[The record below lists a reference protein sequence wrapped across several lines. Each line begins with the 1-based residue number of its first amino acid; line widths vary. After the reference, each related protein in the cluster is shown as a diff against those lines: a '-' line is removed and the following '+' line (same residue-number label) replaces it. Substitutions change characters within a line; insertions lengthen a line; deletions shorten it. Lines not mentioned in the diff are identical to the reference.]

1 MKDSILTVG
10 GSSLVR
16 NHGCH
21 ITKGVREGKQSN
33 MNFKQFDRL
42 RRNAS
47 PLELDLMEHYAAGKI
62 SRRNFTKRG
71 VILGLSAPTM
81 AAVIA
86 ACGGDDTTST
96 DAGAGAAEG
105 GGAAAGGI
113 VAGGDLRAGIQFGDA
128 NSGLDPV
135 NMLDLGTYA
144 VVSQSFEYLVGLGD
158 DGNIGATALAT
169 GWEPNSDGTVWTFN
183 LREGVTWHDGTAFT
197 SADVAATVDRMVVAG
212 AGLAGI
218 VSEGGVETPDDLTAV
233 FNLDAANGNLP
244 VLMSLFNPQSLITPV
259 TYEAG
264 TTLDGTPAGTG
275 AWMLDSFNAT
285 TFEATF
291 VPNPN
296 WWGGS
301 VNFDTTTL
309 VGFEA
314 GGTRVAAMQAGEID
328 IIQDFTVIDGASLL
342 DAADFNVLRPPSANH
357 RQLWFN
363 TQLPEGGPFTDVRVR
378 QALAYS
384 LDRQQIVDT
393 LYQGAALIGNDH
405 PVHPTLPFFDESAVP
420 QREQDLDMAQAL
432 LADAGYADGIE
443 SMFDVGDIGEVPD
456 YAAIVQ
462 QQAAEAGFD
471 FSVRVTPNSDF
482 YGEFWCAG
490 AEWGAQPDTGG
501 PTRPCGASSPV
512 GIVDYGHRP
521 VPDIFLTRALQTDGD
536 WNSSNY
542 ASSEFDDLVT
552 QYQGAVD
559 VAGQTTAINA
569 IQQHL
574 HNEAPALYPAFFD
587 YLSGHSDSVAGL
599 QVTALGHLQLQNAGF
614 TA

>member
-1 MKDSILTVG
+1 MDY
-10 GSSLVR
+10 
-16 NHGCH
+16 
-21 ITKGVREGKQSN
+21 TK
-33 MNFKQFDRL
+33 FDRL

-47 PLELDLMEHYAAGKI
+47 PLELDLMEHYASGKI

-86 ACGGDDTTST
+86 ACGGDDGAATAT
-96 DAGAGAAEG
+96 DAGADAG
-105 GGAAAGGI
+105 GDAAAAPAAGEI
-113 VAGGDLRAGIQFGDA
+113 VQGGDLRAGIQFGDA

-169 GWEPNSDGTVWTFN
+169 DWSPNDDGTVWTFN
-183 LREGVTWHDGTAFT
+183 LREGVTWHDGTPFT

-259 TYEAG
+259 DYEAL
-264 TTLDGTPAGTG
+264 TTLDGRPAGTG

-291 VPNPN
+291 IPNPN

-301 VNFDTTTL
+301 VNFDTITL
-309 VGFEA
+309 AGFEA

-328 IIQDFTVIDGASLL
+328 IIQDFTVIDGAALL
-342 DAADFNVLRPPSANH
+342 GADNFNVLRPPSANH

-363 TQLPEGGPFTDVRVR
+363 TQLPEGGPFTDNRVR
-378 QALAYS
+378 QALGYA

-393 LYQGAALIGNDH
+393 LYEGAALIGNDH
-405 PVHPTLPFFDESAVP
+405 PIHPTLPFFDESAVP
-420 QREQDLDMAQAL
+420 QRTQDIDMARSL
-432 LADAGYADGIE
+432 LSDAGFADGV
-443 SMFDVGDIGEVPD
+443 SATFDVGDIGEVPD

-462 QQAAEAGFD
+462 QQAAEAGFEFD
-471 FSVRVTPNSDF
+471 VRVTPNSDF

-501 PTRPCGASSPV
+501 PTRPCGASSSV

-542 ASSEFDDLVT
+542 ASSEFDGLVT

-559 VAGQTTAINA
+559 VASQTEAINA
-569 IQQHL
+569 IQQLL
-574 HNEAPALYPAFFD
+574 HNDAPALYPAFFD

>member
-1 MKDSILTVG
+1 
-10 GSSLVR
+10 
-16 NHGCH
+16 
-21 ITKGVREGKQSN
+21 
-33 MNFKQFDRL
+33 MNYKQFDRL
-42 RRNAS
+42 RRNAT

-86 ACGGDDTTST
+86 ACGGGDETST
-96 DAGAGAAEG
+96 GAGDA
-105 GGAAAGGI
+105 AAAG
-113 VAGGDLRAGIQFGDA
+113 VVQGGDLRAGIQVGDA

-169 GWEPNSDGTVWTFN
+169 DWSPNDDGTVWTFS
-183 LREGVTWHDGTAFT
+183 LREGVTWHDGSAFT

-212 AGLAGI
+212 AGLAGV

-244 VLMSLFNPQSLITPV
+244 VLMSLFNPQSVITPV
-259 TYEAG
+259 DYEDG
-264 TTLDGTPAGTG
+264 TTLDARPTGTG

-285 TFEATF
+285 TFESTF

-296 WWGGS
+296 WWGGA
-301 VNFDTTTL
+301 VNFDTVTL
-309 VGFEA
+309 LGFDTPA
-314 GGTRVAAMQAGEID
+314 TRVAAMQAGEISV
-328 IIQDFTVIDGASLL
+328 IQDFSVIDGGALL
-342 DAADFNVLRPPSANH
+342 GADNFNVLRPPSANH

-363 TQLPEGGPFTDVRVR
+363 TQLPEGGPFTDSRVR
-378 QALAYS
+378 QALAYA
-384 LDRQQIVDT
+384 LDREQIVDT
-393 LYQGAALIGNDH
+393 LYQGAALVGNDH
-405 PVHPTLPFFDESAVP
+405 PIHPTLPFFDESAVP
-420 QREQDLDMAQAL
+420 QRTQDIEMAQQL
-432 LADAGYADGIE
+432 LSDAGYADGI
-443 SMFDVGDIGEVPD
+443 STIFDTGDLGEIPD

-471 FSVRVTPNSDF
+471 FEVRVTANSDF

-559 VAGQTTAINA
+559 VAAQTTAISS

>member
-1 MKDSILTVG
+1 MRAVLLPG
-10 GSSLVR
+10 NG
-16 NHGCH
+16 NHGLDVH
-21 ITKGVREGKQSN
+21 GSTRGSKKN
-33 MNFKQFDRL
+33 MDYNKFDRL

-81 AAVIA
+81 AAVVA
-86 ACGGDDTTST
+86 ACGGDDGAATAT
-96 DAGAGAAEG
+96 DAGADAGGDAAP
-105 GGAAAGGI
+105 AAGEI
-113 VAGGDLRAGIQFGDA
+113 VQGGDLRAGIQFGDA

-169 GWEPNSDGTVWTFN
+169 DWSPNDDGTVWTFN
-183 LREGVTWHDGTAFT
+183 LREGVTWHDGTPFT

-259 TYEAG
+259 DYEAL
-264 TTLDGTPAGTG
+264 TTLDGRPAGTG

-291 VPNPN
+291 IPNPN

-301 VNFDTTTL
+301 VNFDTITL
-309 VGFEA
+309 AGFEA

-328 IIQDFTVIDGASLL
+328 IIQDFTVIDGAALL
-342 DAADFNVLRPPSANH
+342 GADNFNVLRPPSANH

-363 TQLPEGGPFTDVRVR
+363 TQLPEGGPFTDNRVR
-378 QALAYS
+378 QALGYA

-393 LYQGAALIGNDH
+393 LYEGAALIGNDH
-405 PVHPTLPFFDESAVP
+405 PIHPTLPFFDESAVP
-420 QREQDLDMAQAL
+420 QRTQDIDMARSL
-432 LADAGYADGIE
+432 LSDAGFADGV
-443 SMFDVGDIGEVPD
+443 SATFDVGDIGEVPD

-462 QQAAEAGFD
+462 QQAAEAGFEFD
-471 FSVRVTPNSDF
+471 VRVTPNSDF

-501 PTRPCGASSPV
+501 PTRPCGASSSV

-542 ASSEFDDLVT
+542 ASSEFDGLVT

-559 VAGQTTAINA
+559 VASQTEAINA
-569 IQQHL
+569 IQQLL
-574 HNEAPALYPAFFD
+574 HNDAPALYPAFFD

>member
-1 MKDSILTVG
+1 
-10 GSSLVR
+10 
-16 NHGCH
+16 
-21 ITKGVREGKQSN
+21 
-33 MNFKQFDRL
+33 
-42 RRNAS
+42 
-47 PLELDLMEHYAAGKI
+47 MEHYAAGKI

-105 GGAAAGGI
+105 GGAAAGDI

-197 SADVAATVDRMVVAG
+197 SADVAATADRMVAAG

-569 IQQHL
+569 ILQHL

>member
-1 MKDSILTVG
+1 MDYK
-10 GSSLVR
+10 
-16 NHGCH
+16 
-21 ITKGVREGKQSN
+21 K
-33 MNFKQFDRL
+33 FDRL

-81 AAVIA
+81 AAVVA
-86 ACGGDDTTST
+86 ACGGDD
-96 DAGAGAAEG
+96 GAATATDSGDG
-105 GGAAAGGI
+105 GGDAAEATPAAGEI
-113 VAGGDLRAGIQFGDA
+113 VQGGDLRAGIQFGDA

-169 GWEPNSDGTVWTFN
+169 DWSPNDDGTVWTFN
-183 LREGVTWHDGTAFT
+183 LREGVTWHDGTPFT

-259 TYEAG
+259 DYEAL
-264 TTLDGTPAGTG
+264 TTLDGRPAGTG

-291 VPNPN
+291 IPNPK

-301 VNFDTTTL
+301 VNFDTITL
-309 VGFEA
+309 AGFEA

-328 IIQDFTVIDGASLL
+328 IIQDFTVIDGAALL
-342 DAADFNVLRPPSANH
+342 GADNFNVLRPPSANH

-363 TQLPEGGPFTDVRVR
+363 TQLPEGGPFTDNRVR
-378 QALAYS
+378 QALGYA

-393 LYQGAALIGNDH
+393 LYEGAALIGNDH
-405 PVHPTLPFFDESAVP
+405 PIHPTLPFFDESAVP
-420 QREQDLDMAQAL
+420 QRTQDIDMARSL
-432 LADAGYADGIE
+432 LSDAGFADGV
-443 SMFDVGDIGEVPD
+443 SATFDVGDIGEVPD

-462 QQAAEAGFD
+462 QQAAEAGFEFD
-471 FSVRVTPNSDF
+471 VRVTPNSDF

-501 PTRPCGASSPV
+501 PTRPCGASSSV

-542 ASSEFDDLVT
+542 ASSEFDGLVT

-559 VAGQTTAINA
+559 VASQTEAINA
-569 IQQHL
+569 IQQLL
-574 HNEAPALYPAFFD
+574 HNDAPALYPAFFD

>member
-1 MKDSILTVG
+1 
-10 GSSLVR
+10 
-16 NHGCH
+16 
-21 ITKGVREGKQSN
+21 
-33 MNFKQFDRL
+33 
-42 RRNAS
+42 
-47 PLELDLMEHYAAGKI
+47 MEHYAAGKI

-86 ACGGDDTTST
+86 ACGGGDETST
-96 DAGAGAAEG
+96 GAGDA
-105 GGAAAGGI
+105 AAAG
-113 VAGGDLRAGIQFGDA
+113 VVQGGDLRAGIQVGDA

-169 GWEPNSDGTVWTFN
+169 DWSPNDDGTVWTFN
-183 LREGVTWHDGTAFT
+183 LREGVTWHDGSAFT

-212 AGLAGI
+212 AGLAGV

-244 VLMSLFNPQSLITPV
+244 VLMSLFNPQSVITPV
-259 TYEAG
+259 DYEDG
-264 TTLDGTPAGTG
+264 TTLDARPTGTG

-285 TFEATF
+285 TFESTF

-296 WWGGS
+296 WWGGA
-301 VNFDTTTL
+301 VNFDTVTL
-309 VGFEA
+309 LGFDTPA
-314 GGTRVAAMQAGEID
+314 TRVAAMQAGEISV
-328 IIQDFTVIDGASLL
+328 IQDFSVIDGGALL
-342 DAADFNVLRPPSANH
+342 GADNFNVLRPPSANH

-363 TQLPEGGPFTDVRVR
+363 TQLPEGGPFTDSRVR
-378 QALAYS
+378 QALAYA
-384 LDRQQIVDT
+384 LDREQIVDT
-393 LYQGAALIGNDH
+393 LYQGAALVGNDH
-405 PVHPTLPFFDESAVP
+405 PIHPTLPFFDESAVP
-420 QREQDLDMAQAL
+420 QRTQDIEMAQQL
-432 LADAGYADGIE
+432 LSDAGYADGI
-443 SMFDVGDIGEVPD
+443 STIFDTGDLGEIPD

-471 FSVRVTPNSDF
+471 FEVRVTANSDF

-512 GIVDYGHRP
+512 GFVDYGHRP

-542 ASSEFDDLVT
+542 ASAEFDGLVT

-559 VAGQTTAINA
+559 VAAQTEAVNA
-569 IQQHL
+569 IQELL
-574 HNEAPALYPAFFD
+574 HNDAPALYPAFFD
-587 YLSGHSDSVAGL
+587 YLSGHADDVAGL

-614 TA
+614 TS